1 VFGAEC
7 QLGVATPSPVGG
19 TRWSEVKATCRATL
33 RRKMLKA
40 FKMFKGQVSRV
51 QVSSVSN
58 ASEVSNDREEV
69 QVQVQGGPFE
79 VSASLVGLV
88 GQVECRPCSSPSQV
102 QTKLRSKSG
111 EVRVNGTAFKD
122 SRRWCSAW
130 RRCRSRATCRC
141 CVQVV
146 V

>member
-1 VFGAEC
+1 
-7 QLGVATPSPVGG
+7 
-19 TRWSEVKATCRATL
+19 
-33 RRKMLKA
+33 
-40 FKMFKGQVSRV
+40 VSRV